1 MTKTKWYT
9 TAAAGLIA
17 VSATAPANAKD
28 GVSAG
33 EDGIT
38 LKAGDGDFELTLGGR
53 LHLDAVKYTDDAGP
67 DDSTAKVRRAR
78 IELSGRV
85 AKIIRFRVDR
95 EFANGGGW
103 RNLWLGIEPVKNF
116 EIRGGNLI
124 VPFSMEELQSS
135 NKAAL
140 MERSFV
146 SALAPGFSLGGMAS
160 YGAKNFTVSA
170 GWFGKALDSE
180 DTRSVERGKG
190 FAGRMTFAPIVKR
203 HSFAHLAVSAEAR
216 NLDSSDSLRFSA
228 KPGSEFAPTLFR
240 TGDLLGADKLR
251 SLGGEAAYGNG
262 PFMIMGQYMRTKV
275 DRDLLLSNL
284 DFNAWYVQA
293 SVVPFGGKYGYSRG
307 SGAVSGVDV
316 RKKGHALELAVRLTG
331 IDVNDDN
338 VRGGTGHML
347 TFGANYYWNRNVRF
361 MVNAARSKANDV
373 GLFGTDRRIDVVTGR
388 IQIAF

>member
-1 MTKTKWYT
+1 MTKTKWYA
-9 TAAAGLIA
+9 TAAVGLIV

-28 GVSAG
+28 GVRTG

-38 LKAGDGDFELTLGGR
+38 LKAGSGDFELTLGGR

-67 DDSTAKVRRAR
+67 DDSSAKVRRAR

-85 AKIIRFRVDR
+85 ARIIRFRVDR

-103 RNLWLGIEPVKNF
+103 RNLWLGIEPVKNL

-140 MERSFV
+140 MERSYV

-170 GWFGKALDSE
+170 GWFGNALDSE
-180 DTRSVERGKG
+180 DSRSVERGKG
-190 FAGRMTFAPIVKR
+190 FAGRVTFAPIVKR
-203 HSFAHLAVSAEAR
+203 HSFAHLAVSAESR

-240 TGDLLGADKLR
+240 TGNLLGADKLR
-251 SLGGEAAYGNG
+251 SHGGEAAYGNG
-262 PFMIMGQYMRTKV
+262 PFMIMGQYARTKV
-275 DRDLLLSNL
+275 GRDFLNDL

-293 SVVPFGGKYGYSRG
+293 SFVPFGGKYGYSRG
-307 SGAVSGVDV
+307 SGTVSGVDV
-316 RKKGHALELAVRLTG
+316 RKRGHALELAARVTG

-338 VRGGTGHML
+338 LRSGTGHMITL
-347 TFGANYYWNRNVRF
+347 GANYYWNRNVRF
-361 MVNAARSKANDV
+361 MVNAARSKADDV
-373 GLFGTDRRIDVVTGR
+373 GLLGTDRRIDVVTGR
-388 IQIAF
+388 FQIAF